1 MAIEEIQVDHHIR
14 FAGYRQ
20 PRQQSPTILPMNQG
34 VDEMGTHSAL
44 DRELQHELMDLP
56 ILHQR
61 KILDIV
67 RLMKKGG
74 GAMQKRHSILELKGC
89 GKEIWKGVDAERYVN
104 KLREEWG

>member
-1 MAIEEIQVDHHIR
+1 
-14 FAGYRQ
+14 
-20 PRQQSPTILPMNQG
+20 
-34 VDEMGTHSAL
+34 MGTYSAL

-56 ILHQR
+56 LLHQR

-74 GAMQKRHSILELKGC
+74 GAMQKRHDILELKGC
-89 GKEIWKGVDAERYVN
+89 GKEIWKGVDAQCYVN